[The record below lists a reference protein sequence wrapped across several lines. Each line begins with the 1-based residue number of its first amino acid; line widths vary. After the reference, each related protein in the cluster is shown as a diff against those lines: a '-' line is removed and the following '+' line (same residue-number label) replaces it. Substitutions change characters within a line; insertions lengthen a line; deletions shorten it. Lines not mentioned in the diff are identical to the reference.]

1 MALAGGTAAAAAGGL
16 AAQRRFA
23 ARRAERAG
31 PAELGT
37 LRSDPHVVVAD
48 DGLLLH
54 VEIDEVDPEVAADAP
69 TVVLVHG
76 YVLDLGCWH
85 FQRAA
90 LRGRY
95 RVVLY
100 DQRSH
105 GRSGRSDPAR
115 TTIEQLGRDLAT
127 VLHEVTTGPVVLI
140 GHSMGGMSM
149 LALAEQFPEV
159 VAERIVGVAFM
170 ATSAGGVGQLLPGAP
185 GRLLDRAQPLVV
197 AGLARL
203 PWLVET
209 GRRTTAFALTKRIA
223 FGGEVPDSYVVFVD
237 QMISRTPSD
246 VIWDFFPE
254 LPHPP
259 PRARLGRV
267 RRRAGP
273 GGGGRARPRA
283 AVQPHGADR
292 ARAAPRPSA
301 GDGGRRPHAD
311 ARTARGCRRG
321 DRGAAGRG
329 RRRVGRTTARAG
341 KAAMSRQ
348 EWDRL
353 AVAMSACIAC
363 DLSQSRQRVVPG
375 QYPPGAQV
383 LLVGEAPGREED
395 EGGEPFVGRSGRLLD
410 GLLADVGLDRA
421 RMAVVNTVKV
431 PATGQPDAEA
441 G

>member
-1 MALAGGTAAAAAGGL
+1 VSGPAWGRVLGVGMAVAGGTAAAAAGGL

-23 ARRAERAG
+23 ARRAQRAG

-54 VEIDEVDPEVAADAP
+54 VEVDEAGPEGAADAP

-76 YVLDLGCWH
+76 YVLDLDCWH

-127 VLHEVTTGPVVLI
+127 VLHEMTTGPVVLI

-159 VAERIVGVAFM
+159 VAERVVGVAFM

-246 VIWDFFPE
+246 VIWDFFPSFRTHRREHALAAYADVPGLVVGGE
-254 LPHPP
+254 LDHVLPFSHTERIAREL
-259 PRARLGRV
+259 PRARLLEL
-267 RRRAGP
+267 AG
-273 GGGGRARPRA
+273 
-283 AVQPHGADR
+283 
-292 ARAAPRPSA
+292 
-301 GDGGRRPHAD
+301 
-311 ARTARGCRRG
+311 
-321 DRGAAGRG
+321 
-329 RRRVGRTTARAG
+329 VGHMLMLEKHEA
-341 KAAMSRQ
+341 
-348 EWDRL
+348 
-353 AVAMSACIAC
+353 
-363 DLSQSRQRVVPG
+363 
-375 QYPPGAQV
+375 
-383 LLVGEAPGREED
+383 VGEAIEELLAVVAAESAGRQPEPGR
-395 EGGEPFVGRSGRLLD
+395 PR
-410 GLLADVGLDRA
+410 
-421 RMAVVNTVKV
+421 
-431 PATGQPDAEA
+431 
-441 G
+441 

>member
-1 MALAGGTAAAAAGGL
+1 MSGPAWGRVLGVGMALAGGTAAAAAGGL

-54 VEIDEVDPEVAADAP
+54 VEIDEVGPEVAADAP

-246 VIWDFFPE
+246 VIWDFFPSFRTHRREHALAAYADVPGLVVGGE
-254 LPHPP
+254 LDHVLPFSHTERIAHEL
-259 PRARLGRV
+259 PRARLLEM
-267 RRRAGP
+267 AG
-273 GGGGRARPRA
+273 
-283 AVQPHGADR
+283 
-292 ARAAPRPSA
+292 
-301 GDGGRRPHAD
+301 
-311 ARTARGCRRG
+311 
-321 DRGAAGRG
+321 
-329 RRRVGRTTARAG
+329 VGH
-341 KAAMSRQ
+341 MLMLEQ
-348 EWDRL
+348 HE
-353 AVAMSACIAC
+353 
-363 DLSQSRQRVVPG
+363 VVD
-375 QYPPGAQV
+375 
-383 LLVGEAPGREED
+383 EAIEE
-395 EGGEPFVGRSGRLLD
+395 
-410 GLLADVGLDRA
+410 LLAEVA
-421 RMAVVNTVKV
+421 AES
-431 PATGQPDAEA
+431 AAQQPEL
-441 G
+441 GKRR

>member
-1 MALAGGTAAAAAGGL
+1 MSGPAWGRVLGVGMALAGGTAAAAAGGL

-54 VEIDEVDPEVAADAP
+54 VEIDEVGPEVAADAP

-100 DQRSH
+100 DQRNH
-105 GRSGRSDPAR
+105 ERSGRSNPAR

-246 VIWDFFPE
+246 VIWDFFPSFRTHRREHALAAYADVPGLVVGGE
-254 LPHPP
+254 LDHVLPFSHTERIAHEL
-259 PRARLGRV
+259 PRARLLEM
-267 RRRAGP
+267 AG
-273 GGGGRARPRA
+273 
-283 AVQPHGADR
+283 
-292 ARAAPRPSA
+292 
-301 GDGGRRPHAD
+301 
-311 ARTARGCRRG
+311 
-321 DRGAAGRG
+321 
-329 RRRVGRTTARAG
+329 VGH
-341 KAAMSRQ
+341 MLMLEQ
-348 EWDRL
+348 HE
-353 AVAMSACIAC
+353 
-363 DLSQSRQRVVPG
+363 VVD
-375 QYPPGAQV
+375 
-383 LLVGEAPGREED
+383 EAIEE
-395 EGGEPFVGRSGRLLD
+395 
-410 GLLADVGLDRA
+410 LLAEVA
-421 RMAVVNTVKV
+421 AES
-431 PATGQPDAEA
+431 AAQQPEL
-441 G
+441 GKRR